1 LRLWLLYLR
10 SRLAF
15 PALALLLLIAGLC
28 WLAGN
33 RWGSQPDLILIA
45 SIAIPLAAAIVVC
58 ATAGSPFGEIE
69 QSLSRPLA
77 GIRLAHL
84 AWLLLVA
91 TVALAI
97 AATAW
102 SGIDVEWRFVRN
114 LLGLAGL
121 ALLTV
126 PLVGGRL
133 AWIAPL
139 TLTMTAQLFA
149 RSGVSS
155 WTALM
160 WPTTAFENGRALA
173 AALLLLAG
181 GLAAI
186 YLPGPKVTKDE
197 PHG

>member
-1 LRLWLLYLR
+1 MRLWLLYLR

-15 PALALLLLIAGLC
+15 PALALLALIAGLC
-28 WLAGN
+28 WLVGN

-45 SIAIPLAAAIVVC
+45 SIAVPLAAAVVVC

-69 QSLSRPLA
+69 QSLSQPLA
-77 GIRLAHL
+77 GIRLSHL
-84 AWLLLVA
+84 AGLLLVA
-91 TVALAI
+91 SLTLAI

-102 SGIDVEWRFVRN
+102 SGVDIEWRFARN
-114 LLGLAGL
+114 LLGLTGL

-133 AWIAPL
+133 SWIAPL

-160 WPTTAFENGRALA
+160 WPTTAFENDRALI

-181 GLAAI
+181 GLATI
-186 YLPGPKVTKDE
+186 YLRGPRLTQDE
-197 PHG
+197 PQG